1 MSLTGNLET
10 FELSSLLRMLA
21 YEQRT
26 GRLVIKSE
34 TNTIQIFFH
43 DGDIVF
49 ATETRKNNRLGEL
62 LKESG
67 YISQGVLDE
76 CLTLSFK
83 NKERLGKTLV
93 EQGYISLERLNKFLL
108 KQAENTVYNVLL
120 WDAGQF
126 EYVDAPLNLK
136 GAIEYKLDTMN
147 ILLEAS
153 RRIEEIGVLK
163 KQIPGDPAIPK
174 ISGQTGGS
182 GEIKLKAD
190 EWRLLSLI
198 NGKSTVRQVF
208 DKSGF
213 DDFTAYQILNSLVS
227 SGRIEISQPRTLA
240 ELEKE
245 VVKQI
250 QGIDAGQ
257 FRWALDNLGLKRSSM
272 LRVALTRI
280 FREAVNENQ
289 IRAAAEKEAGKI
301 KSSKAEKIALNKI
314 REENQVP
321 YMKDIIELLWQAVNQ
336 AG

>member
-1 MSLTGNLET
+1 
-10 FELSSLLRMLA
+10 MLA

-34 TNTIQIFFH
+34 TDTIQIFFH

-67 YISQGVLDE
+67 YISQEVLDE
-76 CLTLSFK
+76 CLTLSLK

-93 EQGYISLERLNKFLL
+93 EQGYISLERLNRFLL

-126 EYVDAPLNLK
+126 EYADAPLNLK
-136 GAIEYKLDTMN
+136 GAIEYKLDTTN

-153 RRIEEIGVLK
+153 RRIEEMGILR
-163 KQIPGDPAIPK
+163 KQIPSDAAIPQ
-174 ISGQTGGS
+174 ISGQTGGR

-198 NGKSTVRQVF
+198 NGKSTVRQIF

-213 DDFTAYQILNSLVS
+213 DDFTAYQILNSLIS
-227 SGRIEISQPRTLA
+227 SGRIAITQPRTLA

-245 VVKQI
+245 VVNQI

-257 FRWALDNLGLKRSSM
+257 FRWALDSLGLKRSSP

-301 KSSKAEKIALNKI
+301 NQSEAEKIALTKI

-321 YMKDIIELLWQAVNQ
+321 YIKDIIELLWQAVHQ

>member
-10 FELSSLLRMLA
+10 FEFSSLLRMLA

-26 GRLVIKSE
+26 GRLVIKSD
-34 TNTIQIFFH
+34 TNTVQIFLH

-62 LKESG
+62 LKENG
-67 YISQGVLDE
+67 LISQEVLEE
-76 CLTLSFK
+76 CLTLSLQK
-83 NKERLGKTLV
+83 KERLGKTLV
-93 EQGYISLERLNKFLL
+93 DRGYITLEKLNAFLL
-108 KQAENTVYNVLL
+108 KQAENTVHNVFL
-120 WDAGQF
+120 WDAGKF

-153 RRIEEIGVLK
+153 RRIEEMGILK
-163 KQIPGDPAIPK
+163 KQISSDGAIPK
-174 ISGQTGGS
+174 MSGQTGGS

-198 NGKSTVRQVF
+198 NGEATVRQIF

-213 DDFTAYQILNSLVS
+213 DDFTAYQILNSLIS
-227 SGRIEISQPRTLA
+227 SGRVEISQSRTPA
-240 ELEKE
+240 ELAKA

-250 QGIDAGQ
+250 QGIDSGQ
-257 FRWALDNLGLKRSSM
+257 FRWALDNAGLKRSSL

-280 FREAVNENQ
+280 FREAVNGSQ
-289 IRAAAEKEAGKI
+289 LLPAAEKEAQKI
-301 KSSKAEKIALNKI
+301 SQFAKEKAALAKL
-314 REENQVP
+314 REQNYVP
-321 YMKDIIELLWQAVNQ
+321 FMKDIIELLWQSAR
-336 AG
+336 

>member
-10 FELSSLLRMLA
+10 FELSALLRMLA

-34 TNTIQIFFH
+34 TNTVQVFLH

-62 LKESG
+62 MKENG
-67 YISQGVLDE
+67 LISQQVLDE
-76 CLTLSFK
+76 CLTLSLK
-83 NKERLGKTLV
+83 KKERLGKTLV
-93 EQGYISLERLNKFLL
+93 EQGYLSLERLNAFLL

-120 WDAGQF
+120 WGTGKF
-126 EYVDAPLNLK
+126 EYMDAPLNLK

-147 ILLEAS
+147 ILLDAS
-153 RRIEEIGVLK
+153 RRIEEMGILK
-163 KQIPGDPAIPK
+163 KQIPSDAAIPK
-174 ISGQTGGS
+174 ISGQTGGR

-190 EWRLLSLI
+190 EWRILSLL
-198 NGKSTVRQVF
+198 NGQATVRQIF

-213 DDFTAYQILNSLVS
+213 DDFTAYQILNSLIS
-227 SGRIEISQPRTLA
+227 SGRVKVRQPRTLA
-240 ELEKE
+240 ELEE
-245 VVKQI
+245 AVIRQI

-257 FRWALDNLGLKRSSM
+257 FRWAMDNMGLKRSSL
-272 LRVALTRI
+272 LRIALSRI
-280 FREAVNENQ
+280 FREAVNENP
-289 IRAAAEKEAGKI
+289 IRAVAEKEAAKI
-301 KSSKAEKIALNKI
+301 NQSKEEKMALNEI

-321 YMKDIIELLWQAVNQ
+321 YMKDIIELLWQAFNQ

>member
-26 GRLVIKSE
+26 GRLVIKSG

-67 YISQGVLDE
+67 YISQEVLDE

-83 NKERLGKTLV
+83 KKERIGKTLV

-163 KQIPGDPAIPK
+163 KQIPGDAAIPK
-174 ISGQTGGS
+174 ISGQTGGG

-257 FRWALDNLGLKRSSM
+257 FRWALDNLGLKRSSL

-301 KSSKAEKIALNKI
+301 NPSKGEKIALNKI

-321 YMKDIIELLWQAVNQ
+321 YMKDIIELLWQAVHQ

>member
-10 FELSSLLRMLA
+10 FELSALLRMLA

-34 TNTIQIFFH
+34 TNTVQVFLH

-62 LKESG
+62 LKENG
-67 YISQGVLDE
+67 LISQQVLDE
-76 CLTLSFK
+76 CLTLSLK
-83 NKERLGKTLV
+83 KKERLGKTLV
-93 EQGYISLERLNKFLL
+93 EQGYLSLERLNAFLL

-120 WDAGQF
+120 WGTGKF

-147 ILLEAS
+147 ILLDAS
-153 RRIEEIGVLK
+153 RRIEEMGILK
-163 KQIPGDPAIPK
+163 KQIPSDAAIPK
-174 ISGQTGGS
+174 ISGQTGGR

-190 EWRLLSLI
+190 EWRILSLI
-198 NGKSTVRQVF
+198 NGQSTVRQIF

-213 DDFTAYQILNSLVS
+213 DDFTAYQILNSLIS
-227 SGRIEISQPRTLA
+227 SGRIEISQPRTPA

-245 VVKQI
+245 AVKQI

-257 FRWALDNLGLKRSSM
+257 FRWALDNMGLKRSSL
-272 LRVALTRI
+272 LRIALSRI
-280 FREAVNENQ
+280 FREAVNENP
-289 IRAAAEKEAGKI
+289 IRAVAEKEAGKI
-301 KSSKAEKIALNKI
+301 NQSKEEKTALNKI